1 MRTATARM
9 AGVLLGAALLLAAC
23 NGTDNTEPPDNAELP
38 GNGSPTSPSNDARE
52 PDPQTLDDDK
62 AAELYVAWREAVY
75 ALPPIDPEAVD
86 TEAAGAGIVVT
97 GSAAADWVAQELQL
111 ARDRGVIT
119 RGSVHAEAISP
130 VQVVGDRATVTI
142 CSSADAL
149 ITDVA
154 TGDPVSDEPIDNSYT
169 RFDASFRR
177 AGDSWLVE
185 GADRSDERACVP
197 PSVEGSIT
205 ARWETFAEAW
215 YERDRQ
221 GGGEDLGRLTEVV
234 TDDFASTL
242 RGLPAR
248 DPVPDP
254 VPFTD
259 FELITA
265 TRTTASG
272 HACRS
277 GGLQT
282 IEWMLVDGQWQV
294 DFAGREGEE
303 STPCP

>member
-9 AGVLLGAALLLAAC
+9 AGVLMGAALLLAAC
-23 NGTDNTEPPDNAELP
+23 TGTDNTEPPDNTDPP
-38 GNGSPTSPSNDARE
+38 GNASPDSPSNDAQE
-52 PDPQTLDDDK
+52 PDPQTLDDDE
-62 AAELYVAWREAVY
+62 AADLYVAWREAVY
-75 ALPPIDPEAVD
+75 ALPAIDPEAVD
-86 TEAAGAGIVVT
+86 TEAAGDGIVVT
-97 GSAAADWVAQELQL
+97 GSEAADWIAQELQL

-130 VQVVGDRATVTI
+130 VQIADDRATVTI
-142 CSSADAL
+142 CSSADVR
-149 ITDVA
+149 ITDLA
-154 TGDPVSDEPIDNSYT
+154 TGDTVSDEAIDNSYT
-169 RFDASFRR
+169 RFAASFQQ

-185 GADRSDERACVP
+185 TADRSDERACVP
-197 PSVEGSIT
+197 PSVEGTVT
-205 ARWETFAEAW
+205 AQWETFTEAW

-234 TDDFASTL
+234 TDDFGSTL

-254 VPFTD
+254 DPFTD
-259 FELITA
+259 FELVAATPTTA
-265 TRTTASG
+265 TG

-282 IEWMLVDGQWQV
+282 VEWMLVDGQWQV

-303 STPCP
+303 SPPCP